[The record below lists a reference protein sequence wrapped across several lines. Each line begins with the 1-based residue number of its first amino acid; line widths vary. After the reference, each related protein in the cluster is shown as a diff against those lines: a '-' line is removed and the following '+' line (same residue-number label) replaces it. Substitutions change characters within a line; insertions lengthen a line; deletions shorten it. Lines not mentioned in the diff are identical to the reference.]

1 VIKVIDSIVRLRSSV
16 NGNPRYEITFTDGT
30 VARTASDHQFATF
43 VENQGMRNGDTVR
56 VEINGKGTISH
67 MEPKS

>member
-1 VIKVIDSIVRLRSSV
+1 VIKVIDSIARLKKSI

-30 VARTASDHQFATF
+30 IARTAADHQFATF
-43 VENQGMRNGDTVR
+43 IDNPGMRDGDTVR